1 MFVGVVQFTDTVI
14 PFSLAP
20 KPSENICNLVSSSII
35 VIKLLTS
42 VWLHSALTVSN
53 IDSNSTTTTLDPSI
67 PGGAGGAFKFSSI
80 GGKAGIAGA
89 NGLGGEGGGFGV
101 GFSGGAGG

>member
-1 MFVGVVQFTDTVI
+1 VFVEVVQFPDTVI

-20 KPSENICNLVSSSII
+20 KPSENICNLISSSNI
-35 VIKLLTS
+35 VLTSLTS
-42 VWLHSALTVSN
+42 VWLHSTLTVSK
-53 IDSNSTTTTLDPSI
+53 IDSNSTTTALDPSI

-89 NGLGGEGGGFGV
+89 NGLGGEGGGFGA